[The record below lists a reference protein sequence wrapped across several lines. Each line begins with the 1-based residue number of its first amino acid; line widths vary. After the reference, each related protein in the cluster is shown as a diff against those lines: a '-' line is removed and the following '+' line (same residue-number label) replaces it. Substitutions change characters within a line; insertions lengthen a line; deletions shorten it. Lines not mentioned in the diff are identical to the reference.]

1 LQIDKY
7 SNDRSKSTDL
17 GSSIDQGRKTQRQ
30 LKRKMLRMT
39 HRNKMKE
46 IIISNN
52 PEEELQLPIEG
63 TERAPKVLYPAR
75 EL

>member
-1 LQIDKY
+1 
-7 SNDRSKSTDL
+7 
-17 GSSIDQGRKTQRQ
+17 
-30 LKRKMLRMT
+30 
-39 HRNKMKE
+39 MKE

-52 PEEELQLPIEG
+52 PEEELQLPIEE